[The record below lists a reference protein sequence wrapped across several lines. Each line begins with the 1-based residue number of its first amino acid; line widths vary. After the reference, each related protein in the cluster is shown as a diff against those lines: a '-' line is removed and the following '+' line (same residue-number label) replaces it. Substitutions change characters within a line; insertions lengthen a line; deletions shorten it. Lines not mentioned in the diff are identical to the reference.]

1 MDPQIEQIVRRV
13 VSRIASERAGSAP
26 GASAGAA
33 PAEMTHKKDCS
44 CSSESHH
51 YPLYQEGA
59 PGNAVVDAAQITAIT
74 TGGIL
79 EIGNSTIVTP
89 LAADLARERN
99 ITIQR
104 NAGCAGT
111 LTIALGSD
119 HGGFH
124 LKESLKLWLA
134 DLGHR
139 VLDQGTHNDSACD
152 YPDFA
157 LAVARTVASGAAR
170 FGVMIDGAGI
180 GSSMAGNRVAGVL
193 AALCH
198 DVDAAK
204 NAREHNYA
212 NMLTMGAKNLAE
224 GRAKDI
230 IHAFLTTPEGAA
242 RHKKRVDKIRALDQ
256 TR

>member
-13 VSRIASERAGSAP
+13 VGRIAAERAGPAP
-26 GASAGAA
+26 DAAA
-33 PAEMTHKKDCS
+33 PAQIANKTDCS
-44 CSSESHH
+44 CSGEVHKNSDS
-51 YPLYQEGA
+51 GK
-59 PGNAVVDAAQITAIT
+59 AVVDAAQIAIIAD
-74 TGGIL
+74 GGIL
-79 EIGNSTIVTP
+79 EIGNNTIVTP

-111 LTIALGSD
+111 LTIAIGSD

-124 LKESLKLWLA
+124 LKQSLKLWLSS
-134 DLGHR
+134 LGHR

-157 LAVARTVASGAAR
+157 LAVAKTVASGAAR

-193 AALCH
+193 AALCS
-198 DVDAAK
+198 DAGAAK

-212 NMLTMGAKNLAE
+212 NMLTMGAKNLSE
-224 GRAKDI
+224 GKAKEI
-230 IHAFLTTPEGAA
+230 VHAFLTTPEGAE

-256 TR
+256 IR